1 LLHCASFE
9 KRQCSDNLS
18 LLIGM
23 KVLCNGRKKGR
34 RCWDVA
40 KLNFCNW
47 GFYHFFAF
55 WVICITL
62 HNNVHFGRKISVC
75 TNIDDSYKN
84 THVDFCHWRHI
95 LIGSF
100 SPTFWSFKCV
110 VLFCEKQYVYSWSFG
125 VFYVWIKV
133 GMSLVIDKDLNICE
147 CTKI

>member
-1 LLHCASFE
+1 
-9 KRQCSDNLS
+9 
-18 LLIGM
+18 
-23 KVLCNGRKKGR
+23 
-34 RCWDVA
+34 
-40 KLNFCNW
+40 
-47 GFYHFFAF
+47 
-55 WVICITL
+55 
-62 HNNVHFGRKISVC
+62 
-75 TNIDDSYKN
+75 
-84 THVDFCHWRHI
+84 